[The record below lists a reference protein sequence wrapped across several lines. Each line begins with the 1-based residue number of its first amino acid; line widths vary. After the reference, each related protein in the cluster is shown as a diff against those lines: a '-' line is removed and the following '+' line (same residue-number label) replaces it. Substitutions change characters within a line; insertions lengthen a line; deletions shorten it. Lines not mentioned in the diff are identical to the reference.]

1 MNQDKAAEVNTEWQA
16 FVEAYKTLA
25 ESADSNIIPDP
36 EGPYCKSCNM
46 EISNEGNGHKDTC
59 LAVEVLSLATYF
71 DRIERGIL
79 KPPQSPT
86 PSDAKAG
93 RYELRRCRDGYFCGT
108 LSLIY
113 CDGKEVF
120 GPRQLYPGNSVGP
133 DKIEQHAQ
141 TIIDALRF
149 KEALSLEGKERDRA
163 MTEIM
168 STPTSEPSQSSHN
181 EAVKAVEWIEKH
193 GEEVCAFLEET
204 SEPDD
209 EPTCELRALLD
220 AKTKGQL

>member
-133 DKIEQHAQ
+133 DKIEQHAK
-141 TIIDALRF
+141 TIIDALN
-149 KEALSLEGKERDRA
+149 K
-163 MTEIM
+163 
-168 STPTSEPSQSSHN
+168 
-181 EAVKAVEWIEKH
+181 
-193 GEEVCAFLEET
+193 
-204 SEPDD
+204 
-209 EPTCELRALLD
+209 
-220 AKTKGQL
+220 AKTNHE